1 MSDEPLA
8 RIGEYL
14 ERFARERNLTLPPL
28 SDDGVAQVQRGSA
41 VVSIHVMADRGVL
54 LLLSRVLAAPLGSES
69 LWRRLLEASFL
80 STGDAAFA
88 LHPKTGDVYLR
99 VLRGLDSLDY
109 EEFEDLLHT
118 IATVA
123 DEWDDKLAADA
134 DPQAGGDGSA
144 GPA

>member
-14 ERFARERNLTLPPL
+14 ERFARERNLSLPPL
-28 SDDGVAQVQRGSA
+28 AADGIAQVQRGSA

-54 LLLSRVLAAPLGSES
+54 LLLSRVLEAPAASEA
-69 LWRRLLEASFL
+69 LWRKLLEASFL
-80 STGDAAFA
+80 ATGDAAFA

-99 VLRGLDSLDY
+99 VLRGLDGIDY

-123 DEWDDKLAADA
+123 DEWDDRLKQELA
-134 DPQAGGDGSA
+134 
-144 GPA
+144 PA

>member
-14 ERFARERNLTLPPL
+14 ERFARERNLSLPPL
-28 SDDGVAQVQRGSA
+28 SADGVGQVQRGSA

-54 LLLSRVLAAPLGSES
+54 LLLSRVLASPQASEG

-80 STGDAAFA
+80 NTGDCAFA

-99 VLRGLDSLDY
+99 ILRGLDGLDY
-109 EEFEDLLHT
+109 DEFEDLLHT
-118 IATVA
+118 IATVS
-123 DEWDDKLAADA
+123 DEWDDKLAADGR
-134 DPQAGGDGSA
+134 PDGEA
-144 GPA
+144 

>member
-1 MSDEPLA
+1 MSDDALV

-14 ERFARERNLTLPPL
+14 ERFARERNLSLPPL
-28 SDDGVAQVQRGSA
+28 SAEGVAQVQRGSA

-54 LLLSRVLAAPLGSES
+54 LLLSRILPAPAASEA
-69 LWRRLLEASFL
+69 LWKRLLEASFL

-99 VLRGLDSLDY
+99 LLRGLDSLDY
-109 EEFEDLLHT
+109 DEFEDLLHT

-123 DEWDDKLAADA
+123 DEWDDRLRQELA
-134 DPQAGGDGSA
+134 
-144 GPA
+144 PA